1 MQADSSTLSR
11 KPNVRLQLRP
21 MKDPS
26 DMVRPDLLTV
36 LAPSDVAF
44 GEELFLDY
52 GSDFDWGR
60 VNAMLAA
67 FSGTTPQSA

>member
-1 MQADSSTLSR
+1 
-11 KPNVRLQLRP
+11 
-21 MKDPS
+21 
-26 DMVRPDLLTV
+26 MVHPDLLTV
-36 LAPSDVAF
+36 VATADVAF

-67 FSGTTPQSA
+67 SSGRTPQLA